1 MDSIFSELPRDLR
14 FLIYKKFMHAMFRE
28 QRAAVKKYFR
38 DQVQPEILD
47 GTMPF
52 WLFWR
57 IIHEKKKQVI
67 RVLG

>member
-14 FLIYKKFMHAMFRE
+14 FVIYKKFMHAMFRE

-38 DQVQPEILD
+38 DHVQPEILR
-47 GTMPF
+47 GIMPF

-57 IIHEKKKQVI
+57 KLERKN
-67 RVLG
+67 R